1 MIGFS
6 ADPRKPILLIGLGI
20 LLSSFV
26 SCSTT
31 TNRDIAERA
40 VEKFHTQFNAESY
53 ESIQLSAAQEFK
65 SGGTTG
71 KANVEKAREILGTVI
86 STTQVTGTVQNLA
99 DETQINLVYMTT
111 FKNGK
116 APETFIF
123 RVRDRH
129 ASLMFY
135 EVALGGLTDR

>member
-1 MIGFS
+1 MIGFP
-6 ADPRKPILLIGLGI
+6 ADTRKPILLIGLGI
-20 LLSSFV
+20 LLSSLV

-40 VEKFHTQFNAESY
+40 VEKFHAQFNAESY

-65 SGGTTG
+65 AGGTTG
-71 KANVEKAREILGTVI
+71 KAYVEKAREILGTVI
-86 STTQVTGTVQNLA
+86 STTQVAGTVQNLA
-99 DETQINLVYMTT
+99 DETQINFVYMTT
-111 FKNGK
+111 FANGK

-123 RVRDRH
+123 RVRDRR